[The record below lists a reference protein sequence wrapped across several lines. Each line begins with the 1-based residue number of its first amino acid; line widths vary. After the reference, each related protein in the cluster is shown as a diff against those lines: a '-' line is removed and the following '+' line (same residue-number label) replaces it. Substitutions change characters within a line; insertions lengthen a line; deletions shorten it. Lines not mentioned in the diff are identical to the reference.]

1 MRILIL
7 SSEFLPRRGGIGTY
21 AYEMAQ
27 AAAGLGHE
35 VVMVAADYGA
45 DQTEDDRARPY
56 RVIRY
61 PGHDHRMKDL
71 PAKVKLVRA
80 IASREERFDIV
91 HAVDWPFFIPV
102 ALSPFRKTSRCFL
115 TFHGT
120 EVAYMRKPKRAFILR
135 LLRFWSGWADYIANS
150 RFTGALLGNTFDLPA
165 HMVRSIGLG
174 VSENWLSS
182 RIDRNDAR
190 KTLGIGDG
198 TFVITSLGR
207 VVPRKGHLVLAQALA
222 LLPPEVLNVISW
234 QIIGPLLDPTYEAA
248 LRDAVSRLSC
258 ETIIAGKRDDG
269 EVRTRLS
276 AADLF
281 CLPGYYTDDGA
292 VEGFGL
298 VYLEAGALGVTSVAT
313 NVGGVPDAIEDG
325 ETGILVP
332 PNDSSAIAAAI
343 LKLYRDPDERQRL
356 ADGALRRAE
365 HSSWSGIVRETYQI

>member
-1 MRILIL
+1 MRIMIL

-27 AAAGLGHE
+27 AAADLGHD
-35 VVMVAADYGA
+35 VVLVAADYGA
-45 DQTEDDRARPY
+45 DQTEDDRALPY

-80 IASREERFDIV
+80 LASREEQFDIV
-91 HAVDWPFFIPV
+91 HAVDWPFFVPV
-102 ALSPFRKTSRCFL
+102 AVSQFRKTSRCFL

-120 EVAYMRKPKRAFILR
+120 EVAYMRKPKRAFVLR
-135 LLRFWSGWADYIANS
+135 LLRFWNGWADYIANS
-150 RFTGALLGNTFDLPA
+150 RFTGALLREAFGLPA
-165 HMVRSIGLG
+165 HTIRAIGLG
-174 VSENWLSS
+174 VSESWLTS
-182 RIDRNDAR
+182 RVDRNEAR
-190 KTLGIGDG
+190 GALGFADG
-198 TFVITSLGR
+198 IFVITSLGR

-222 LLPPEVLNVISW
+222 LLPQEVLNVISW
-234 QIIGPLLDPTYEAA
+234 QIIGPLLDPAYEAT

-258 ETIIAGKRDDG
+258 ETIITGKRDDG
-269 EVRTRLS
+269 EVRARLS
-276 AADLF
+276 ASDLF

-298 VYLEAGALGVTSVAT
+298 VYLEAGALGVPSVAT
-313 NVGGVPDAIEDG
+313 NVGGVPDAIADG

-332 PNDSSAIAAAI
+332 PNDSPAIAAAI
-343 LKLYRDPDERQRL
+343 LKLYRDPAERQRL

-365 HSSWSGIVRETYQI
+365 RSNWSGIVRETYQI